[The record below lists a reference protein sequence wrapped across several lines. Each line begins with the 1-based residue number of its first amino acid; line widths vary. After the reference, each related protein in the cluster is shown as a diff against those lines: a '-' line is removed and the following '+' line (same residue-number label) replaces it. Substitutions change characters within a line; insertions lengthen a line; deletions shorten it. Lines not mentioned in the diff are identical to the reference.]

1 MRSRELS
8 NIYLA
13 GCKLRGTLP
22 NFTTPDSLSSLD
34 LSDNYFTEGI
44 SNFFTRM
51 TTLEQA
57 KLSNNQRKSDVSAI
71 KLPDGLSSI
80 DLHSNQLY
88 GSLSSI
94 LSNKTSKFLE
104 VVDISNNQISGT
116 IPEFSTSLNLK
127 VLNIASNKLTGYIPN
142 SISNLAKVE
151 RLDISRNQ
159 IGGTIPTSLGLLLKL
174 QWLDLSINTLSGKI
188 PDSLLQI
195 EALRHASFR
204 ANRLYGEIPQGRPL
218 NIFPPVTYAHNL
230 CLCGRPLPSCKGKK

>member
-1 MRSRELS
+1 MRSWELS

-80 DLHSNQLY
+80 DFHSNQLY
-88 GSLSSI
+88 
-94 LSNKTSKFLE
+94 
-104 VVDISNNQISGT
+104 GT

-127 VLNIASNKLTGYIPN
+127 VLNIASNKLTSYIPN

-188 PDSLLQI
+188 PNSLLQI

-204 ANRLYGEIPQGRPL
+204 ANRLCSEIPQGRPL
-218 NIFPPVTYAHNL
+218 NIFPLVTYAHNL
-230 CLCGRPLPSCKGKK
+230 CLCGRPLPPCKGKK